1 MDTLFRLPK
10 WLKNLFIP
18 PSRKGYFC
26 SSISD
31 RKSRFYPQV
40 SKSRF
45 YPLVNKVNLNLEHR
59 MNKREAAV
67 MAADDRNCWSLA
79 VVPTWRSKV
88 VEETNSIFKIWC
100 GNIKSRLRWESRV
113 RSSGVRLRC
122 LGLTWIPRFRIFNFI
137 PSFLSGINTWT
148 SSLRYGLRFTPRILS
163 IASEFNTPPLERN
176 LLLFLKISDSL
187 LFFYLFY
194 LFCAV
199 FVSCHIVMLCQTK
212 IKISNWILVYLIT
225 CFNLKNILFYNN
237 V

>member
-1 MDTLFRLPK
+1 MIPGQINIQTDKNSKNARNRFY
-10 WLKNLFIP
+10 WLSFNTVAIFFEFFLMYKNNFFIP

-59 MNKREAAV
+59 MNKRVAAV
-67 MAADDRNCWSLA
+67 MAADDRNSWSLA

-122 LGLTWIPRFRIFNFI
+122 LGLTWIPRF
-137 PSFLSGINTWT
+137 
-148 SSLRYGLRFTPRILS
+148 
-163 IASEFNTPPLERN
+163 
-176 LLLFLKISDSL
+176 
-187 LFFYLFY
+187 
-194 LFCAV
+194 
-199 FVSCHIVMLCQTK
+199 TK
-212 IKISNWILVYLIT
+212 D
-225 CFNLKNILFYNN
+225 F
-237 V
+237 